1 MKQINVIKICLTC
14 LALAVLCGVA
24 QAQPVNLLGNPGFE
38 TPDQGKYTNFDAGGP
53 TPYWNDDGV
62 NYTNTGIENTGA
74 HSGNYRAF
82 EMMGD
87 DGAYQISTNPV
98 PLQIGQQIILTWWA
112 LGITSSDA
120 QGTNPTDPMQI
131 VGIITATNSNEF
143 ANDPFI
149 NTTAVL
155 ISSNGLPNGW
165 VQYSL
170 TYTVQ
175 AADAGKFPGVFFNT
189 GEVATNTTGVW
200 ADYDDFALY
209 VVSAGSPPIILN
221 PPISQTSPLGGTNSF
236 TVSAVD
242 ATSYLWMGGTPG
254 SGVYT
259 NLLNDSTF
267 SGVTTTNLTI
277 SNVTTN
283 QNMDIVV
290 VVSNGSGS
298 VTSAPP
304 ANLTVAALIY
314 FESFGVPTTGDQP
327 ISNVGWRNDISGN
340 NNRIFSNAAGV
351 TFPRCSVYSAN
362 GIGSIET
369 FWATALTANGG
380 PYENGLV
387 TNKMAFPGI
396 NLATVFNL
404 NFSIAMNANGAGQ
417 YQGFLALQL
426 NNNSW
431 YVSTNQWL
439 PKATSSAFVADSI
452 KFNPAAA
459 AWNQLTVS
467 PNGSYYAHWNATN
480 TYPQIGAVATADL
493 SGYITGVGVV
503 ITRTAS
509 GDVQFDNFTVSG
521 AIPPTALPVIS
532 APPFSQTN
540 YTGST
545 ATFTVAATTNGLTA
559 GLTYQWQTNTAV
571 GNATWATLSDGG
583 QFSGSGTAIL
593 TIANV
598 TAAANHKDYRV
609 IVTDG
614 AGSTTSTPPAT
625 LTIMDSAPIPSA
637 GTAIYPDAQTAF
649 TTTAM
654 TNEVNNNNTVNFTAS
669 FVGTQPIHYQWQV
682 SPNADGSSAVNISG
696 ATAVTYTLSNPQ
708 VSNTGYYSLQASNS
722 ISGATPTNSV
732 WVQYVVLPSTNS
744 VIHWSKPV
752 VINGLTAAQILGLPG
767 AFAGAT
773 SFDNPAGV
781 LTVTNGATIF
791 TFDTGAGAASL
802 SGGFGGYKTGVY
814 TGGST
819 GDTNLDLIL
828 SYDEEDS
835 YNGTPA
841 IPPTITLNNLTVG
854 QLYSVQ
860 LFAIN
865 DTAGSLRAISFAPST
880 DPADVSG
887 AFQMGDN
894 VYVLGIFI
902 ATGTTQAIA
911 QNEADGH
918 GYMSC
923 VIVRT
928 LSVPPSPTIQKSGS
942 NLQVNWRIG
951 TLLQA
956 TNLTGPWLT
965 NADPEPITIA
975 PAAPRQFFRVRVP

>member
-1 MKQINVIKICLTC
+1 MKLINVIKICLTC
-14 LALAVLCGVA
+14 LALAVMCGVA

-38 TPDQGKYTNFDAGGP
+38 QPEIGKYTNFDAGP

-62 NYTNTGIENTGA
+62 NYTNTGIEDTGA
-74 HSGNYRAF
+74 HSGTYRAF
-82 EMMGD
+82 EMAGD
-87 DGAYQISTNPV
+87 DGAYQIIPSNV
-98 PLQIGQQIILTWWA
+98 PLQAGQQVVLSWWA

-131 VGIITATNSNEF
+131 IGILTSTNDNELG
-143 ANDPFI
+143 NDPFI
-149 NTTAVL
+149 NTTTVL
-155 ISSNGLPNGW
+155 VSSNGLPSGW
-165 VQYSL
+165 TQYSL
-170 TYTVQ
+170 TYNVQ
-175 AADAGKFPGVFFNT
+175 AADVGKYPGVFFNT
-189 GEVATNTTGVW
+189 GEVGTNTTGVW

-236 TVSAVD
+236 NVLAAD
-242 ATSYLWMGGTPG
+242 ATGYQWMGGVPG

-259 NLLNDSTF
+259 NILNDSTF
-267 SGVTTTNLTI
+267 SGVTTANLTV

-283 QNMDIVV
+283 QNLDIVV
-290 VVSNGSGS
+290 VVSNGYGS
-298 VTSAPP
+298 VTSSPP
-304 ANLTVAALIY
+304 ANLTVAATIY
-314 FESFGVPTTGDQP
+314 YESFGVPTPGDQP
-327 ISNVGWRNDISGN
+327 INNVGWRNDISGN
-340 NNRIFSNAAGV
+340 NNRIFTGNGGL
-351 TFPRCSVYSAN
+351 TFPRCAVYSAN

-369 FWATALTANGG
+369 FWATTLTANGG
-380 PYENGLV
+380 PYNNGTV

-480 TYPQIGAVATADL
+480 PYPQIGAAATADL
-493 SGYITGVGVV
+493 TGYITGVGVV
-503 ITRTAS
+503 ITRTAQ

-540 YTGST
+540 YTSST

-571 GNATWATLSDGG
+571 GSATWATLSDGG
-583 QFSGSGTAIL
+583 QFSGSSTATL

-598 TAAANHKDYRV
+598 TTAANHKDYRV

-625 LTIMDSAPIPSA
+625 LTIVDSAPIPSA
-637 GTAIYPDAQTAF
+637 GTVLYPDAQTAF
-649 TTTAM
+649 ATTAM

-669 FVGTQPIHYQWQV
+669 FVGAQPIHYQWQV

-696 ATAVTYTLSNPQ
+696 ATSTTYTLSNPQ
-708 VSNTGYYSLQASNS
+708 VSNTGYYSLRASNS
-722 ISGATPTNSV
+722 ISGATSTNSA

-744 VIHWSKPV
+744 VIKWSKPV

-773 SFDNPAGV
+773 SFGGTAV
-781 LTVTNGATIF
+781 VMVTNGVTIF
-791 TFDTGAGAASL
+791 IFDTTVSASL
-802 SGGFGGYKTGVY
+802 SGGFGGNKTGVY
-814 TGGST
+814 AGGST
-819 GDTNLDLIL
+819 GDTNLDLVL
-828 SYDEEDS
+828 SIDEEDS
-835 YNGTPA
+835 SPA
-841 IPPTITLNNLTVG
+841 IITLNNLTAG
-854 QLYSVQ
+854 QLYTAQ
-860 LFAIN
+860 IFAIN
-865 DTAGSLRAISFAPST
+865 DTAGSLRQISFAST
-880 DPADVSG
+880 DPADVSA

-894 VYVLGIFI
+894 VYVLGTFI
-902 ATGTTQAIA
+902 ATGSTQIIV

-923 VIVRT
+923 VIVRH
-928 LSVPPSPTIQKSGS
+928 LLVPPSPTIQKSGS
-942 NLQVNWRIG
+942 NLLLNWQIG
-951 TLLQA
+951 SLLEA

-965 NADPEPITIA
+965 NTDPAPITIA
-975 PAAPRQFFRVRVP
+975 PAAPRQFFRVQVPIQVP

>member
-1 MKQINVIKICLTC
+1 MKQIKVIKISLTC

-38 TPDQGKYTNFDAGGP
+38 FQPDIGKVTNFDNV
-53 TPYWNDDGV
+53 TYWNDDGV
-62 NYTNTGIENTGA
+62 NYTNTGIENAGA
-74 HSGNYRAF
+74 HGGNYRAW
-82 EMMGD
+82 EMKGD

-98 PLQIGQQIILTWWA
+98 PLQMGQQIILTWWA
-112 LGITSSDA
+112 VGDTSSDA

-131 VGIITATNSNEF
+131 IGILTATNSQGNPPYV
-143 ANDPFI
+143 NDPFI

-165 VQYSL
+165 AQYSL
-170 TYTVQ
+170 TYTVTP
-175 AADAGKFPGVFFNT
+175 ADTNKYPGVFFNT
-189 GEVATNTTGVW
+189 GEVGTNTAGVF

-209 VVSAGSPPIILN
+209 VVPVGGLPIIIN
-221 PPISQTSPLGGTNSF
+221 PPASQTSPLGGTNSF

-242 ATSYLWMGGTPG
+242 ATGYQWMGGATG

-259 NLLNDSTF
+259 NILNDSTF

-298 VTSAPP
+298 VTSSPP

-314 FESFGVPTTGDQP
+314 FESFGVPTPGDQS
-327 ISNVGWRNDISGN
+327 INNVGWRNDISGN
-340 NNRIFSNAAGV
+340 DNRIFTSGPGV
-351 TFPRCSVYSAN
+351 AFPQGAVYSYNVAG
-362 GIGSIET
+362 GIEA
-369 FWATALTANGG
+369 FWATTLTANGG
-380 PYENGLV
+380 PYENGLA
-387 TNKMAFPGI
+387 TNKMAFPGV
-396 NLATVFNL
+396 NLATVYNL
-404 NFSIAMNANGAGQ
+404 NFSIAMNANGAGT
-417 YQGFLALQL
+417 YQCFFAVQL
-426 NNNSW
+426 NNNNW
-431 YVSTNQWL
+431 YVSTNQL
-439 PKATSSAFVADSI
+439 PESTGSAFIVNSM
-452 KFNPAAA
+452 KFNPAAT

-467 PNGSYYAHWNATN
+467 PNGSHYAKWNTTN
-480 TYPQIGAVATADL
+480 PYPQIGAAATADL
-493 SGYITGVGVV
+493 TGFITGVGVV
-503 ITRTAS
+503 YIHITS
-509 GDVQFDNFTVSG
+509 GDGQFNNFTVSG
-521 AIPPTALPVIS
+521 AIPPTVLPVIS
-532 APPFSQTN
+532 SPPFSQTN
-540 YTGST
+540 YTGS
-545 ATFTVAATTNGLTA
+545 ATTFIVAATTNGSTA
-559 GLTYQWQTNTAV
+559 GLIYQWQTNTAV
-571 GNATWATLSDGG
+571 GSAPWATLSDGG
-583 QFSGSGTAIL
+583 QFAGSGTATLSI
-593 TIANV
+593 TNV

-649 TTTAM
+649 ATPSM

-682 SPNADGSSAVNISG
+682 SPNANGSSAVNIPG
-696 ATAVTYTLSNPQ
+696 ATSTTYTLSNPQ

-722 ISGATPTNSV
+722 ISGATSTNSA

-744 VIHWSKPV
+744 VIKWSKPV

-773 SFDNPAGV
+773 SFGGTAV
-781 LTVTNGATIF
+781 VMVTNGATIF
-791 TFDTGAGAASL
+791 TFDTSTTASL
-802 SGGFGGYKTGVY
+802 SGGFGGNKTGVY

-819 GDTNLDLIL
+819 GDTNLDLVL
-828 SYDEEDS
+828 SIDEEDS
-835 YNGTPA
+835 SPV
-841 IPPTITLNNLTVG
+841 TITLNNLTVSN
-854 QLYSVQ
+854 LYTVQ

-865 DTAGSLRAISFAPST
+865 DTAGSLREISFAAST

-894 VYVLGIFI
+894 VYVVGTFI
-902 ATGTTQAIA
+902 ATGSTQAIT

-923 VIVRT
+923 VIIRA
-928 LSVPPSPTIQKSGS
+928 LSAPPSPSIAKSGS
-942 NLQVNWRIG
+942 NLLVNWQIG
-951 TLLQA
+951 SLLEA
-956 TNLTGPWLT
+956 TNLKGPWIT
-965 NADPEPITIA
+965 NANPAPLTIA
-975 PAAPRQFFRVRVP
+975 PAGSSMFFRVQVP